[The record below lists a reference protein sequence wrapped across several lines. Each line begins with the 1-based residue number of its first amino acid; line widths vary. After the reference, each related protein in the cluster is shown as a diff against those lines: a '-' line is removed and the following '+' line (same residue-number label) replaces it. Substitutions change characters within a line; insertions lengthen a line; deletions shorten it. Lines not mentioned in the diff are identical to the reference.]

1 MFGRISLVELKLDD
15 EPVDFRHAMLWVDS
29 QDRWRVE
36 INPSNPRAVPVIRPD
51 SFGTLSEADMITSTG
66 KEFKGH
72 VRINHR
78 RLYPFRGVPVLLEGV
93 QQLDGFD
100 LEAVDWFD

>member
-1 MFGRISLVELKLDD
+1 MFGRISLVELKLDHETVRFD
-15 EPVDFRHAMLWVDS
+15 RAMLWVDS
-29 QDRWRVE
+29 SDRWRVE
-36 INPSNPRAVPVIRPD
+36 INPTDSRSVPAIRPD
-51 SFGTLSEADMITSTG
+51 SLGALSEADMITSSG

-93 QQLDGFD
+93 QQLEGFD
-100 LEAVDWFD
+100 LDAVDWFD

>member
-1 MFGRISLVELKLDD
+1 MFGRISLVELKLDQ
-15 EPVDFRHAMLWVDS
+15 EPVDFQRATLWVDS
-29 QDRWRVE
+29 GDRWRVE
-36 INPSNPRAVPVIRPD
+36 ISPTSPRAVPAIRPD
-51 SFGTLSEADMITSTG
+51 TFGTLSEADMTTSTG

-93 QQLDGFD
+93 QELDGFD